1 MNDKTHYA
9 VSNGKTYY
17 GVFKA
22 DQIVYMFDT
31 FVNAHAS
38 YLRMK
43 KKGWVDSLQRLTVDH
58 DGIVFGTSWDEE
70 AQSWND

>member
-9 VSNGKTYY
+9 VSDGKTYY

-22 DQIVYMFDT
+22 DQVMYMFDT
-31 FVNAHAS
+31 FESAHAG

-43 KKGWVDSLQRLTVDH
+43 ERGTVDSLQRLTVDH
-58 DGIVFGTSWDEE
+58 DGIVFGTSWNEE

>member
-1 MNDKTHYA
+1 MNEKI
-9 VSNGKTYY
+9 YY

-22 DQIVYMFDT
+22 DQVVYMFDT
-31 FVNAHAS
+31 FESAHAG

-43 KKGWVDSLQRLTVDH
+43 ERGTADSLQRLTVDH
-58 DGIVFGTSWDEE
+58 DGIVFGTPWNEE